1 MNAYAATLS
10 HRVVE
15 KGVRVGIAIVGL
27 LVLRIILSA
36 LPMLKSPVMWMPST
50 ANSTP
55 FNPSNFFGLSPD
67 QVNQVQTA
75 FAEWLKNT
83 LGGKLPE
90 QTSELLIQSHLAI
103 FPITIANAVVDTLI
117 FLMLVLFGRDLA
129 SIFRSGYAKFPDL
142 GQLLNFGV
150 LTIVVALAYH
160 SYQGIFYPLLWPDN
174 LSIYGW
180 VFLALVLAPLIG
192 IAVLVARN
200 MDVLTTAVMHSGAKA
215 IVESGPILC
224 RSCGNSIESGSKFCP
239 ACGAP
244 VNVARPAETAA
255 RNFCASC
262 GAENPVGG
270 KFCRSCG
277 QAMA

>member
-1 MNAYAATLS
+1 MNAQPTTLG

-15 KGVRVGIAIVGL
+15 KSVRFGIAVVGL

-36 LPMLKSPVMWMPST
+36 LPMLQSPVMWMPSVT
-50 ANSTP
+50 NSTIS
-55 FNPSNFFGLSPD
+55 NPLISGNPV
-67 QVNQVQTA
+67 QWAQVQTA
-75 FAEWLKNT
+75 MSEALRT
-83 LGGKLPE
+83 ALQGALPT
-90 QTSELLIQSHLAI
+90 QTSALLIQSHMAI

-142 GQLLNFGV
+142 GRLLNLV
-150 LTIVVALAYH
+150 LLTIIVALAYR

-180 VFLALVLAPLIG
+180 VFLVLVLAPLVG

-200 MDVLTTAVMHSGAKA
+200 MDGLTAAVMHSGASA
-215 IVESGPILC
+215 TTSSGPIV
-224 RSCGNSIESGSKFCP
+224 SVGCGHTIEAGSKFCRT
-239 ACGAP
+239 CGAP
-244 VNVARPAETAA
+244 VNVAASTETAA
-255 RNFCASC
+255 KKFCASC
-262 GAENPVGG
+262 GAQNPVGA

-277 QAMA
+277 QGTV